1 MPTLQLHLDDFDAA
15 LLESLAES
23 TGRSKSSLVSEALR
37 DLHAALHDEPRVTR
51 LSDEAFEDF
60 LRKLAEPETDP
71 KVLEA
76 RRRLETFVPVWE
88 R

>member
-1 MPTLQLHLDDFDAA
+1 MPTLKICLDDFDAA

-23 TGRSKSSLVSEALR
+23 TGRSKSSLVSQALR
-37 DLHAALHDEPRVTR
+37 ELHAALLDEPRVTR

-60 LRKLAEPETDP
+60 LRKLSEPETDP

-76 RRRLETFVPVWE
+76 RRGIEAFVPVWE